1 MSNNQY
7 FIQDMSKHY
16 GLPMK
21 LNDFGIISN
30 TLGRQ
35 GCFFA
40 PNTVDGYY
48 SINSKA
54 ADVLA
59 KTQELMFNINNKS
72 LEKNAK
78 TFLSVFIRE
87 LDYLDTAPNVFP
99 KINIETEED
108 NIFFEWV
115 FNADFRVGFTIV
127 DNEKDSSWF
136 LFLKNENITGSLSGN
151 FEYVGYQFIIRKLLA
166 IVLENT

>member
-30 TLGRQ
+30 PLGRQ

-48 SINSKA
+48 SVNSKA

-59 KTQELMFNINNKS
+59 KTQELMFSTNNKS
-72 LEKNAK
+72 LEKNAR

-87 LDYLDTAPNVFP
+87 LDYL
-99 KINIETEED
+99 EED

-136 LFLKNENITGSLSGN
+136 LFLKNENVTGSLSGN
-151 FEYVGYQFIIRKLLA
+151 FEYVGYQFIIRKLLT